1 MLYKR
6 VNTNNTKRVTH
17 KLMRPLFPPSS
28 ETNEPVFQPPKKPAE
43 QKNTPEAL
51 LESALNC
58 WPLIQDEL
66 KKEISLEDYE
76 HIIAPLKTVP
86 QPPDK
91 LELVANNKLAHATL
105 VDDFLEIINSCKN
118 ALGFEFLSISVTL
131 DESLQPQQQPTQ
143 KKGKGPSIFSKKLSR
158 FSRLNPKYTFDSFV
172 RGPSNQFALAT
183 CQNVAENPGVNYNP
197 LFLYGSTGLG
207 KTHLLHAVGNYV
219 QAQNKDK
226 VVTYISSEQFMNE
239 MIYCIR
245 HNKMWDFRQKHRH
258 CDVFMVDDIQFI
270 SGNKS
275 ATQEEFFHTF
285 NTLYEAKKQII
296 VTSDLFP
303 QEIPDIEARLKN
315 RFQWGLV
322 ADIQPPDMEHRIA
335 ILISK
340 AEELGIALNNEVA
353 EYIATRTKRNIRELE
368 GALHRIAAFAALQ
381 GRPVDRALA
390 SETFQGLSSNQTKKL
405 GVDVIQKVVADH
417 FKLRVSDLRSKK
429 RKRTITQPRQI
440 AMFLSRSFTSSSY
453 PELGSLFGG
462 KDHTTV
468 LHAVKTIEK
477 KKEGDPDL
485 KAHIATIEQRLEQMY

>member
-1 MLYKR
+1 
-6 VNTNNTKRVTH
+6 
-17 KLMRPLFPPSS
+17 MRPLFPPSS
-28 ETNEPVFQPPKKPAE
+28 EINESLFQPQASETKPPPAGPKE
-43 QKNTPEAL
+43 TPEAL
-51 LESALNC
+51 LDQAFSS
-58 WPLIQDEL
+58 WPVIQDQL
-66 KKEISLEDYE
+66 KKEISIEDYE
-76 HIIAPLKTVP
+76 HIIAPIRTVP

-91 LELVANNKLAHATL
+91 LKLIVQDKLAYATL
-105 VDDFLEIINSCKN
+105 LDSFLEIINSCKD
-118 ALGFEFLSISVTL
+118 ALGFSFLKIDVTL
-131 DESLQPQQQPTQ
+131 EETAAQEHEPTEIE
-143 KKGKGPSIFSKKLSR
+143 KRPGELPFGNKPAAVFSKKLSR
-158 FSRLNPKYTFDSFV
+158 FSRLNPKYTFESFV

-219 QAQNKDK
+219 QEHNKDK

-322 ADIQPPDMEHRIA
+322 ADIQPPDVEHRIA
-335 ILISK
+335 ILINK
-340 AEELGIALNNEVA
+340 AEQLGVKLSHSVA
-353 EYIATRTKRNIRELE
+353 EYIATHTKRNVRELE

-381 GRPVDRALA
+381 GRPVDRSLA
-390 SETFQGLSSNQTKKL
+390 AETFQSFNNNQGKKL
-405 GVDVIQKVVADH
+405 EVDVIQKVVAEH
-417 FKLRVSDLRSKK
+417 FKLRVCDLRSKK
-429 RKRTITQPRQI
+429 RKKTITQPRQI
-440 AMFLSRSFTSSSY
+440 AMYLARSFTSSSY
-453 PELGSLFGG
+453 PELGIHFGG
-462 KDHTTV
+462 KDHTTI

-477 KKEGDPDL
+477 KKDADPDL
-485 KAHIATIEQRLEQMY
+485 KAHIATISQQLEQMY